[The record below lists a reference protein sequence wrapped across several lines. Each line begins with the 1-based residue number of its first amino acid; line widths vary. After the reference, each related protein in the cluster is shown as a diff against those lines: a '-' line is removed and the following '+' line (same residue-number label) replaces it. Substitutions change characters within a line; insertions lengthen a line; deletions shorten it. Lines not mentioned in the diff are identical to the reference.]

1 MRLGVATVLGAV
13 LIAFA
18 GRTMAQAPT
27 TQPPAAPQKPVLRPF
42 GSVPLMVPSK
52 NAIMREA
59 CDEAC
64 LKDLAQQYMDALVKQ
79 DGSKLPWADRVRYAE
94 NGVTIMVGDGTW
106 ATATAKGAS
115 PLIVAD
121 AKVGKVVWIGSVD
134 DHGQPGFY
142 AIELTARGGQIAS
155 VSATMRRK
163 EGRPPFGDPVAFTH
177 DPAFSA
183 ALAKG
188 KDTPRALM
196 FGLVQAYFE
205 AQGGKGKAPSFGKGC
220 VLIENGL
227 PMTGNLPAAK
237 GESGDCAT
245 SFARGLFGEYERVR
259 RRIVAYDDAR
269 GLVVVGGARDLPAEK
284 TEFTGSDGKTY
295 KSEADYPRSFG
306 FITVFKIEGGMIAR
320 VETIATELP
329 YLMPPPWQ
337 EPRGS
342 RP

>member
-1 MRLGVATVLGAV
+1 
-13 LIAFA
+13 
-18 GRTMAQAPT
+18 
-27 TQPPAAPQKPVLRPF
+27 
-42 GSVPLMVPSK
+42 MVPPSSGAPK
-52 NAIMREA
+52 D

-64 LKDLAQQYMDALVKQ
+64 LKDLSQQYMDALVKQ

-106 ATATAKGAS
+106 ATATGKGAS

-142 AIELTARGGQIAS
+142 AIELAARGGQIAS

-183 ALAKG
+183 MLAKG
-188 KDTPRALM
+188 KETPRPLM

-220 VLIENGL
+220 VLIENGM

-245 SFARGLFGEYERVR
+245 SFSRGLFGEYERVR

-269 GLVVVGGARDLPAEK
+269 GLVVVSGARDLPAEK

-306 FITVFKIEGGMIAR
+306 FITVFKIEGGMISR

>member
-1 MRLGVATVLGAV
+1 MKLGVATVLGAV

-18 GRTMAQAPT
+18 GRTIAQAPVS
-27 TQPPAAPQKPVLRPF
+27 PPAAPQKPVLRPF
-42 GSVPLMVPSK
+42 GSVPLMVPPSSDAPK
-52 NAIMREA
+52 N
-59 CDEAC
+59 CDEVC

-177 DPAFSA
+177 DPVFSA
-183 ALAKG
+183 TLARG
-188 KDTPRALM
+188 KETPRALM
-196 FGLVQAYFE
+196 TGLAQAYFE
-205 AQGGKGKAPSFGKGC
+205 AQGGKGKAPAFGKGC
-220 VLIENGL
+220 VLIENGV
-227 PMTGNLPAAK
+227 PMTGNLPAAR

-245 SFARGLFGEYERVR
+245 SFSRGLFGEYERVR

-269 GLVVVGGARDLPAEK
+269 GLVVVSGARDLPAEK
-284 TEFTGSDGKTY
+284 TEFTASDGKAY
-295 KSEADYPRSFG
+295 KSEADYPRSVG
-306 FITVFKIEGGMIAR
+306 FITIFKIEAGVIAR